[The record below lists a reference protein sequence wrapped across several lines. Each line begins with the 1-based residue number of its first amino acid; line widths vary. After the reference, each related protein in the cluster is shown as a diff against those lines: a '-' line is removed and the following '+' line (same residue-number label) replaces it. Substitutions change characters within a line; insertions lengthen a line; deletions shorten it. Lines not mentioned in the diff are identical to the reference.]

1 MKRIANPRVQHGRIA
16 NPTERGEKQSLHHL
30 HNLLPQGQLNQGNG
44 FAGEVVAKTFL
55 FAFRVQRPKHPQSF
69 LVEFL
74 ELAWFELA
82 S

>member
-1 MKRIANPRVQHGRIA
+1 MMCKVGFLLFLPKNLF
-16 NPTERGEKQSLHHL
+16 SLHHL
-30 HNLLPQGQLNQGNG
+30 YNFLPQCQLNHGNG

-69 LVEFL
+69 LVGFL